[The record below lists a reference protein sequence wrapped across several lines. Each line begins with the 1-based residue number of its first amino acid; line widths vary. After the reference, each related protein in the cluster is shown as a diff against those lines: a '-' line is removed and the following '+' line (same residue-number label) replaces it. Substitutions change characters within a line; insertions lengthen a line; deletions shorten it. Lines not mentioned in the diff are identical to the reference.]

1 MVRTRL
7 RNIFLKNRSEE
18 NKINYNKQRNLCVT
32 LLRKSKKQYYQN
44 LSVENVCDN
53 KKFWK
58 VVKPL
63 LSNKIMSSEK
73 IALVE
78 GTKNFKNGKETA
90 KVLTMVGAFLKY
102 RTHPSIIAIKEN
114 CNSSTRFNFSFVD
127 KEDILKEIKNCKA
140 NKATQN
146 TDIPTKLIKENSDI
160 FADFIFE
167 NLNDSIS
174 QSVFPS
180 ALKLANITPV
190 HKKDS
195 KSKKYHYRPII
206 VLPNISKLYERFF
219 FKQIS
224 EYFEQFLSKY

>member
-1 MVRTRL
+1 MRAIV
-7 RNIFLKNRSEE
+7 
-18 NKINYNKQRNLCVT
+18 
-32 LLRKSKKQYYQN
+32 
-44 LSVENVCDN
+44 
-53 KKFWK
+53 
-58 VVKPL
+58 
-63 LSNKIMSSEK
+63 
-73 IALVE
+73 
-78 GTKNFKNGKETA
+78 
-90 KVLTMVGAFLKY
+90 KY
-102 RTHPSIIAIKEN
+102 RTHPSIFAIKEN
-114 CNSSTRFNFSFVD
+114 CISSTRFNFSFAD
-127 KEDILKEIKNCKA
+127 KEDILKEIKNLKA

-195 KSKKYHYRPII
+195 KSKKDHHWSIS
-206 VLPNISKLYERFF
+206 VLPNISKIYERFF

-224 EYFEQFLSKY
+224 EYFEQFLSKYQCGFRKGFSPQHSLLSMLEKWKSAVDNKKVFGCSPHGSFQGI